1 MVTYPINEEDEEY
14 HSFSEGELENGQDE
28 LETVT
33 LEHPPIHPVACMQGA
48 FEESI
53 TDSTEDANAHQP
65 DKTSSEIKRMKLLKE
80 DHYDETT
87 TSRWKHKAGAK
98 FHTLWKLMAQI
109 AFGVHLLHQRLA
121 KSDEEV
127 VKILQTHVDEVDGFL
142 EKTTEDFDLAL
153 KDIDERIRYLRLPL
167 EHLDIF
173 DAMLDDKNF
182 RTSIIDAVT
191 EELRRYLDK
200 LGPCWTQ
207 GSEELAVIS
216 TAMQGNAEGWYRC
229 FRSLQ
234 MKGNQL
240 GVSLVQLGSI
250 IAEISK
256 RAGTAS
262 RRNRPRSRP
271 MNQMQS
277 GRTLGSSRI
286 NNSPPTSRFTSPI
299 RADKPLPR
307 DPDLVGPAVQATL
320 PRRVSTNPD
329 RLYGQSRKQPQIP
342 TSRGSAKILEPR
354 EARDTR
360 GADTSE
366 LAEFLRHSGPANTDH
381 TEPRETRPPSTSGR
395 KSPIDTLNK
404 RLSVHQ
410 IKEPQISPSH
420 DSAYSSGS
428 DKRASSP
435 KTSARPPTPLGLFPN
450 THPLTPS
457 AASTTSSSNQPAP
470 ILNGSVHDRKKSSS
484 FSIKNIF
491 QNKHKVKGTSDLA
504 GGHEKKNRY

>member
-182 RTSIIDAVT
+182 RTSIIDGNDQIERIVDRTARAMNTTLIDVSKGLAAT

-262 RRNRPRSRP
+262 RRNR
-271 MNQMQS
+271 
-277 GRTLGSSRI
+277 
-286 NNSPPTSRFTSPI
+286 
-299 RADKPLPR
+299 
-307 DPDLVGPAVQATL
+307 
-320 PRRVSTNPD
+320 
-329 RLYGQSRKQPQIP
+329 
-342 TSRGSAKILEPR
+342 
-354 EARDTR
+354 
-360 GADTSE
+360 
-366 LAEFLRHSGPANTDH
+366 
-381 TEPRETRPPSTSGR
+381 
-395 KSPIDTLNK
+395 
-404 RLSVHQ
+404 
-410 IKEPQISPSH
+410 
-420 DSAYSSGS
+420 
-428 DKRASSP
+428 
-435 KTSARPPTPLGLFPN
+435 
-450 THPLTPS
+450 
-457 AASTTSSSNQPAP
+457 
-470 ILNGSVHDRKKSSS
+470 
-484 FSIKNIF
+484 
-491 QNKHKVKGTSDLA
+491 
-504 GGHEKKNRY
+504 